1 MNNVEVKDY
10 QEVIKYLRKS
20 KRQKHLL
27 LGNGFSMAYDASIFS
42 YNALSDFI
50 DQTEDK
56 LLKKLFSIIN
66 TRNFESIMKQLDVF
80 YELAVEFSS
89 DKEFAEDV
97 IKARESLKTR
107 LLDAI
112 STLHPEH
119 VFKIPETKSQKCAA
133 FLREYLGSDGHV
145 FSTNYDLLLY
155 WVLMQ
160 NQESLANFEDGFGR
174 NLIEQEEFDPDY
186 KPEYGELEWGNNSDV
201 QCVHYVHGALH
212 LFDSGIAIR
221 KEVYDGDYLLDNIK
235 SRIEKKEYPIFVT
248 AGDGKQKLE
257 HILHNQYLDFCYKKL
272 SSISGSLITFGFNF
286 GAHDDHIIDAINKA
300 AKQDI
305 ENKLWSIYIGV
316 YSENDINHVKRIHK
330 KFKCKVNFFDS
341 KTVPL
346 WE

>member
-1 MNNVEVKDY
+1 MNKVEVKDY

-27 LGNGFSMAYDASIFS
+27 LGNGFSMSYDASIFS

-66 TRNFESIMKQLDVF
+66 TRNFELIMKQLDVF

-97 IKARESLKTR
+97 INARESLKTR

-119 VFKIPETKSQKCAA
+119 VFKIPETKSRKCAD

-235 SRIEKKEYPIFVT
+235 SRIERKEYPIFVT

-305 ENKLWSIYIGV
+305 EDKLWSVYIGV
-316 YSENDINHVKRIHK
+316 YSKSDIDHINRIRK
-330 KFKCKVNFFDS
+330 KFKCKVNLFDT
-341 KTVPL
+341 KTVSL